1 MLKNRFTWLK
11 GMRFQVKCKEDFE
24 KCNEVVISLL
34 LLHNFMM
41 MELDVWSDGRAP
53 VCDEWANALSEAQ
66 ANIAAA
72 QAKAASR
79 MTTRE
84 QELFSRLERH
94 KTFLLWKDQTNASA
108 YFVQ

>member
-1 MLKNRFTWLK
+1 
-11 GMRFQVKCKEDFE
+11 
-24 KCNEVVISLL
+24 
-34 LLHNFMM
+34 
-41 MELDVWSDGRAP
+41 
-53 VCDEWANALSEAQ
+53 
-66 ANIAAA
+66 
-72 QAKAASR
+72 